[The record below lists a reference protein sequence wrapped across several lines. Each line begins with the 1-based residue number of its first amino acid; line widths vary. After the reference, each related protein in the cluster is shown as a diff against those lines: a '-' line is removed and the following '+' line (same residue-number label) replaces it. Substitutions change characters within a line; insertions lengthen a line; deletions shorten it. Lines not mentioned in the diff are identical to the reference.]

1 MMCERPEA
9 AAPQRCLGPAGPA
22 PMLLGH
28 ATAGAED
35 WLLSHIITETTLGN
49 DSFTL
54 SAHSPPWLFPD
65 TRGRAQC
72 PDLTQNESL
81 SLVSRV
87 KLCSERAKAKLFRGH
102 WRKTDH

>member
-9 AAPQRCLGPAGPA
+9 AAPQRCPGPAGPA

-72 PDLTQNESL
+72 PDLTQNESP